1 MAPCSGWSQDCPG
14 GPESLVTPRWRAGG
28 IALQD
33 KHALNPEH
41 PNARKPL
48 FLSPRG
54 PGTAMTGGQWF
65 EPSDAQPHPPR
76 PCPQSHHLS
85 GGATRCFL
93 SWTRCPSAWLFPITS
108 KPLNLG
114 MPLGLALYNRARFCR
129 PHTASSSPSP
139 MCTHT
144 SACLNAYTAH
154 MYARHT
160 DRCTHP
166 IL

>member
-1 MAPCSGWSQDCPG
+1 MVTGLPWGTRVPGDAQMEGRGNCTARQTRSESRASQC
-14 GPESLVTPRWRAGG
+14 
-28 IALQD
+28 Q
-33 KHALNPEH
+33 K
-41 PNARKPL
+41 
-48 FLSPRG
+48 
-54 PGTAMTGGQWF
+54 TAVPVPQRPWNCMTGGQWF